1 MFVFDSI
8 CIIFG
13 GTTKSSTPL
22 SHLRNQCCGKWSPN
36 ILAMHSWCF
45 TFLARSKCITK
56 LVPSIWWTQ
65 KEDPGFHL
73 VAVSISGGFNPSPVP
88 VLSKNYPVLLS
99 AQDSKVASKKTTSQL
114 SQVGSSLWTQEG
126 TKMWPQPQQV
136 ASTRKRSWDQF
147 FRKVRLRFPLHK
159 YMLLCCGWFLGGHP
173 EKNITWQTRAPGWKA

>member
-88 VLSKNYPVLLS
+88 VLSIAISTGFKGSVQKNYESIESSGILLVDPGGN
-99 AQDSKVASKKTTSQL
+99 QNVAT
-114 SQVGSSLWTQEG
+114 
-126 TKMWPQPQQV
+126 
-136 ASTRKRSWDQF
+136 ASTGSFHQEKVLRS
-147 FRKVRLRFPLHK
+147 VL
-159 YMLLCCGWFLGGHP
+159 P
-173 EKNITWQTRAPGWKA
+173 EGETQVPPP